1 MAWQDHNAECH
12 KEGIESGSAGFE
24 EGLYA
29 KNAKTINYSLLS
41 TLLREALKNEDIF
54 LVGSLW

>member
-29 KNAKTINYSLLS
+29 KNAKTINY
-41 TLLREALKNEDIF
+41 
-54 LVGSLW
+54 